1 VEINSRK
8 KAQKAQKETEDHKGY
23 KDQLLQK
30 VAKATNG
37 FWLNIVPPARL

>member
-8 KAQKAQKETEDHKGY
+8 KAQKAQKETEDHKGR
-23 KDQLLQK
+23 DQLLQK

>member
-8 KAQKAQKETEDHKGY
+8 KAQKAQKETVVQRK
-23 KDQLLQK
+23 QRPTPTK